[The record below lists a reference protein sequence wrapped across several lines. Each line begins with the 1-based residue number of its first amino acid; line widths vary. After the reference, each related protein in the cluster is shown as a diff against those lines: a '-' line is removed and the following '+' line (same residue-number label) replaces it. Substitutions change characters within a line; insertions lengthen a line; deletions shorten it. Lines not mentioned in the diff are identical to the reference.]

1 MRHLTV
7 CEAVMRQKGTLDMT
21 ALQCVLN
28 GAPRVGKSTLLSRLV
43 PSSVE
48 SSPSHVAASS
58 TDAKSTEGTFTLST
72 GVAEC
77 VIKVTVKEATTIVAK
92 ATQPGMVWE
101 LLPLD
106 VEAISLLKAIAKASS
121 FQKPASQPQLLS
133 TTDSESTDTSAS
145 SVGSGSATT
154 EDQSTSASGRSKGL
168 HSFFRFSR
176 RIHRSSDAIP
186 ILAGLKSPLDIFK
199 EALRSDKW
207 ATVEALIEGCI
218 MLYFTDTGGQLV
230 FQELL
235 SALIAGPS
243 VFFLVFKLND
253 RLDQMYQ
260 IEYVQSATKKMK
272 PYVSRFTVKEA
283 LLQSLASISSTCSY
297 MSQSGKELVA
307 VKPKVVLIG
316 THKDLASE
324 EQIQAIQ
331 KELKETLKDMEYYRE
346 GTLVFA
352 SRDEPVV
359 TVNNLSSEG
368 EDTQKIRSIVEQIAR
383 HPSFRISTPVPWLV
397 FGHALKLLSCPV
409 LRYEECLSIAEECG
423 IEDKEELDEALWF
436 LHTKLGILRHF
447 QSIQELRELVILH
460 PQLLFDKIT
469 QLITSTFVFESDPY
483 VEETFQQKGI
493 FPSRVIEDISS
504 LCGELLTSAK
514 LVKLLEHLHIV
525 APIKDETGCV
535 TQYFMPCVL
544 NQASPHNPTVQT
556 NPVEV
561 LVTFKCGYCPKG
573 VFAALIVY
581 LLSNE
586 GKAGLSWQLKKE
598 ALSRDRVVFNVGR
611 EYHQVSITTHLTH
624 MAVSLEPTTQT
635 SRHQLEAEPHVI
647 CNLIRKSIESGLVTV
662 SQTLHYS
669 CQLAFYFGFC
679 CTHPSCSQEKDHP
692 AICYHSDPCVMECS
706 KTGESQDLLG
716 FQLVWFGH
724 PLVSC
729 YNIALEVCTCM
740 RLCVCVCVHV
750 CVCVCMCMCACVH
763 VCACTRVCMC
773 VVWICMC
780 VCVCVY
786 VRVCV
791 AKQMSGIQCL
801 PAIYFSICIA
811 QRPGRGTVWLC
822 YKTR

>member
-7 CEAVMRQKGTLDMT
+7 CEAVMRQKGTLDIT

-43 PSSVE
+43 PSSME
-48 SSPSHVAASS
+48 SSPSHIAASS

-92 ATQPGMVWE
+92 VTQPGIIWE

-168 HSFFRFSR
+168 HSFFRFGRKIR
-176 RIHRSSDAIP
+176 RTSTSSDAIP

-243 VFFLVFKLND
+243 VFFLVFKLNE
-253 RLDQMYQ
+253 RLDQKYQ

-283 LLQSLASISSTCSY
+283 LLQSLASISSMCSY
-297 MSQSGKELVA
+297 MSQSGKKLVA

-316 THKDLASE
+316 THKDQASE
-324 EQIQAIQ
+324 EQIQEIQ
-331 KELKETLKDMEYYRE
+331 KELKEMLKDMEYYRE

-383 HPSFRISTPVPWLV
+383 HPSFRISAPVPWLV

-423 IEDKEELDEALWF
+423 IEDKKELDEALWF

-447 QSIQELRELVILH
+447 QSIPELREIVILD

-469 QLITSTFVFESDPY
+469 QIIASTFVFESDPY
-483 VEETFQQKGI
+483 VEERFQQKGI
-493 FPSRVIEDISS
+493 FPCRVIEDISS
-504 LCGELLTSAK
+504 QCGDLLTSVK

-525 APIKDETGCV
+525 APIKDETGLV
-535 TQYFMPCVL
+535 TRYFMPCVL
-544 NQASPHNPTVQT
+544 NQASPVATGDPRVT
-556 NPVEV
+556 NPIEPL
-561 LVTFKCGYCPKG
+561 LVTFRCGYCPKG
-573 VFAALIVY
+573 MFSALIVY
-581 LLSNE
+581 LLSQHSSTT
-586 GKAGLSWQLKKE
+586 LSWL
-598 ALSRDRVVFNVGR
+598 LMNDGVSRDKVTFSVGR
-611 EYHQVSITTHLTH
+611 EHHTVSLTTHLTH
-624 MAVSLEPTTQT
+624 LEVSLEPTSKIECAQW
-635 SRHQLEAEPHVI
+635 QLKLHEMCESV
-647 CNLIRKSIESGLVTV
+647 RKQIEEGIVTV
-662 SQTLHYS
+662 SRTLHYTS
-669 CQLAFYFGFC
+669 DLGFRFGFSC
-679 CTHPSCSQEKDHP
+679 DLPSCPLRKNHP
-692 AICYHSDPCVMECS
+692 AFCYEPDPCLMVCS
-706 KTGESQDLLG
+706 KTEADKDMVLTD
-716 FQLVWFGH
+716 FQRVWFGH
-724 PLVSC
+724 PLVSYC
-729 YNIALEVCTCM
+729 
-740 RLCVCVCVHV
+740 
-750 CVCVCMCMCACVH
+750 
-763 VCACTRVCMC
+763 
-773 VVWICMC
+773 
-780 VCVCVY
+780 
-786 VRVCV
+786 
-791 AKQMSGIQCL
+791 
-801 PAIYFSICIA
+801 
-811 QRPGRGTVWLC
+811 
-822 YKTR
+822 

>member
-48 SSPSHVAASS
+48 SSPSHVAASN

-121 FQKPASQPQLLS
+121 FQKAASQPQLLC
-133 TTDSESTDTSAS
+133 TTDSESTDTSS
-145 SVGSGSATT
+145 TSVGSGSATT
-154 EDQSTSASGRSKGL
+154 EDQSTSASDRSKGL
-168 HSFFRFSR
+168 HSFFRFGR
-176 RIHRSSDAIP
+176 RIRLTSTSSDAIP

-253 RLDQMYQ
+253 RLDQKYQ

-272 PYVSRFTVKEA
+272 PYVSCFTVKEA

-397 FGHALKLLSCPV
+397 FGHALKLLSFPV

-423 IEDKEELDEALWF
+423 IEGKDELDEALWF

-447 QSIQELRELVILH
+447 QSIPELRELVILD

-493 FPSRVIEDISS
+493 FPCRVIEDISS
-504 LCGELLTSAK
+504 QCGDLLTSTK
-514 LVKLLEHLHIV
+514 LVKLLEHLHII
-525 APIKDETGCV
+525 APIKDETGLV

-544 NQASPHNPTVQT
+544 DQASTVATDDPHIT
-556 NPVEV
+556 NPIEPL
-561 LVTFKCGYCPKG
+561 LVTFRCGYCPKG
-573 VFAALIVY
+573 MFSALIVY
-581 LLSNE
+581 LLSQRSSTTR
-586 GKAGLSWQLKKE
+586 SWLLMKNGV
-598 ALSRDRVVFNVGR
+598 SRDKVTFSVGR
-611 EYHQVSITTHLTH
+611 EHHTVSVTTHLTH
-624 MAVSLEPTTQT
+624 LEVSLEPTSKIECAQW
-635 SRHQLEAEPHVI
+635 QLKLHEMCESV
-647 CNLIRKSIESGLVTV
+647 RKQIEEGIVTV
-662 SQTLHYS
+662 SRTLHYT
-669 CQLAFYFGFC
+669 CDLGFRFGFSC
-679 CTHPSCSQEKDHP
+679 DLPSCPLRKNHP
-692 AICYHSDPCVMECS
+692 AVCYEPDPCLMVCG
-706 KTGESQDLLG
+706 KTEADGDVVLTA
-716 FQLVWFGH
+716 FQHVWFGH
-724 PLVSC
+724 PLVS
-729 YNIALEVCTCM
+729 YY
-740 RLCVCVCVHV
+740 H
-750 CVCVCMCMCACVH
+750 
-763 VCACTRVCMC
+763 
-773 VVWICMC
+773 
-780 VCVCVY
+780 
-786 VRVCV
+786 
-791 AKQMSGIQCL
+791 
-801 PAIYFSICIA
+801 
-811 QRPGRGTVWLC
+811 
-822 YKTR
+822 

>member
-121 FQKPASQPQLLS
+121 FEKPASQPQLLS

-145 SVGSGSATT
+145 SVGSGSTTT

-168 HSFFRFSR
+168 HSFFRFGR
-176 RIHRSSDAIP
+176 RNRRTSTSSDAIP

-253 RLDQMYQ
+253 RLDQKYQ

-297 MSQSGKELVA
+297 MSQIGKELVA

-368 EDTQKIRSIVEQIAR
+368 EDTQKIRSIVEEIAR

-423 IEDKEELDEALWF
+423 IEGKEELDEALWF

-447 QSIQELRELVILH
+447 QSIPELREVVILD

-493 FPSRVIEDISS
+493 FPSRVIEDISIQ
-504 LCGELLTSAK
+504 CGEPLTCAK

-544 NQASPHNPTVQT
+544 NQASPHNPTVLHQT
-556 NPVEV
+556 NPMEV

-598 ALSRDRVVFNVGR
+598 ALSRDRVVFNFGR

-647 CNLIRKSIESGLVTV
+647 CNLIRKSIESGLVAV

-669 CQLAFYFGFC
+669 CLLEFYFGFC

-740 RLCVCVCVHV
+740 RL
-750 CVCVCMCMCACVH
+750 
-763 VCACTRVCMC
+763 
-773 VVWICMC
+773 
-780 VCVCVY
+780 
-786 VRVCV
+786 
-791 AKQMSGIQCL
+791 
-801 PAIYFSICIA
+801 
-811 QRPGRGTVWLC
+811 
-822 YKTR
+822 